1 MNQKYGIEHHL
12 FKMPV
17 NYEWLRFVATDSA
30 IKAKDILDIF
40 DISIVTLHDRIKAGN
55 FPRPDF
61 IREGGKGYNKP
72 IFQSDPSYWK
82 KETVVNEI
90 RRLQKKLHESTQG
103 K

>member
-1 MNQKYGIEHHL
+1 MSQRFGVEHTN

-40 DISIVTLHDRIKAGN
+40 EISGAALDERIKAGN

-90 RRLQKKLHESTQG
+90 KRLQRELYDSG

>member
-1 MNQKYGIEHHL
+1 MNNNRGVESHN

-17 NYEWLRFVATDSA
+17 NYEWLKFVATDSA

-40 DISIVTLHDRIKAGN
+40 DICGATLHARISEGN
-55 FPRPDF
+55 FPKPDF
-61 IREGGKGYNKP
+61 VNENKKGCYRGRL
-72 IFQSDPSYWK
+72 PSNPRYWK

-90 RRLQKKLHESTQG
+90 KRLQRELYESG